1 MGSLTF
7 LEATVPSGITNL
19 IAIISALV
27 SEAWTWITGCV
38 TTITASGNEI
48 LLMCMIVL
56 PLVGIG
62 IGLFKRL
69 VHIKA

>member
-1 MGSLTF
+1 MGSLVF
-7 LEATVPSGITNL
+7 LEATVPSAITNL
-19 IAIISALV
+19 IAVISALV
-27 SEAWTWITGCV
+27 SEAWTWITGAV

-48 LLMCMIVL
+48 LLLCMIAL